1 MVNEE
6 EGRNSINKQ
15 MSSALAQGDQ
25 MMKLFPTL
33 GKLEDNNK

>member
-15 MSSALAQGDQ
+15 MSNTLAQGDQ
-25 MMKLFPTL
+25 MMKLFLTL
-33 GKLEDNNK
+33 EKLEVNNI